1 MEEAEQSVYVA
12 QLKAE
17 FDSCDTA
24 SSGFL
29 GPQEVT
35 ALCRKLHLDAHLPL
49 MLDSLLGGGGGG
61 GAYARVDFEA
71 FKDNFVEVLS
81 RSLDLTSDDDSSYL
95 QPVVVDE
102 VKPKFTKGQKRYGR
116 RSRPDVTPSQ
126 PSAGS
131 PAPGGNA
138 ARTSPTGL
146 RGSKVRRAASL
157 DSVESLKSDEEAA
170 SPKHGTSAD
179 FQPKASKEEGE
190 ESGCDHLI
198 GREPGTQVHDNS
210 EQVTLAHFQ
219 NLLCGSSPI
228 CCSTPHR
235 TLAAPED
242 GSRPEDH
249 LAHRTSPSLLTAT
262 PDPKVLSRLDDGSG
276 CTSPERLVALWTDE
290 GVRNA
295 RDILQTLDFPAEERV
310 SLCELTL
317 ALDNELLGSG
327 NGIHHVALIS
337 YKNEIQHLRE
347 CSEQAR
353 GERDKAKADLDRAE
367 RRNLQLLREADERL
381 AGTEALSRTR
391 IRELEQDFRER
402 LTAQRGQAEQE
413 SDAAAQQL
421 EQERRE
427 LGRQLSVLEVR
438 EAELREE
445 LAAAAQE
452 KAHLEEELGDLK
464 HRLSEAENGSQR
476 LRADLKQLL
485 HHKFGGL
492 DDVGAALNPEDQFA
506 RLLQDSER
514 QCRELRDKNDELCV
528 ELELLRS
535 HKKSHRK
542 SVERVVALSRSE
554 PPSSSES
561 ESDDRDMKR
570 RSSSPRRAAVTPDDA
585 MAAVSIETE
594 FAVEKLKAKHKQE
607 IQQLNVQMET
617 QVNYYE
623 RSLDRMRQSME
634 VERKDIAQAFK
645 LEISELEDQKAEAER
660 QAKILK
666 EALDKLHNRLQHGSW
681 SSEMERR
688 MQRERADSEQNFAR
702 EIGNLVQR
710 LSTEKD
716 QLEAEL
722 KLKMDQE
729 VMNVREEAALELSQ
743 MKLHHAEGQRRL
755 LHQVHLQRQRQ
766 QQWDKRRQQQLRQ
779 QKTCLEREKKKM
791 EERRLQEEELIQQ
804 EKRMLEE
811 EKSKMEEEEKKG
823 MEEKEHLRQEM
834 IRMEDQMKK
843 MEERTLEE
851 QKHLR
856 EEKRKLEEELRPL
869 REQQEAQDCSRRFQP
884 KQTLQDSEQE
894 VRPEENVSRPRL
906 SRQPLTSRDSFD
918 REEPIWPQ
926 KLEDQ
931 EVVHPEAQT
940 MNLSREPREW
950 ATEPD
955 GLHVG
960 LLQEALKRERA
971 AVSLL
976 RSSLDREKEEVVRLS
991 LEKRGYMTMADQL
1004 SAQIVEMEEEMEA
1017 LQEDTKV
1024 GRRAEHVESFESFE
1038 RDKQKMKKQLLEM
1051 ENLVVLLQDLD
1062 RDHKAPP
1069 RTHLEE
1075 ARSDNAALQERL
1087 CVLQQE
1093 VDKLDD
1099 EVANKRRKLEEM
1111 EQHRESSRQEVERL
1125 HQEMAT
1131 YRQEVVSLSGRN
1143 AELSAANAEL
1153 SARLQERQEGHKA
1166 RVVQLQ
1172 EEAQLQR
1179 EQTLRLE
1186 EELSGCKRKVSEME
1200 AELSAA
1206 VAERQ
1211 RMKAELRREDAL
1223 GGDRAEHL
1231 PRDAPSSRQD
1241 DEKLGHAQEVTDLR
1255 RKLQDSHRKAEEM
1268 ESSNRKL
1275 MKDNQEKDTHNQQLF
1290 KQVQQLLQDQQ
1301 KLSKQVARS
1310 HMARTQAE
1318 GQEGAGLREKAEQLQ
1333 AQLQEEQRRSL
1344 RLEEELHLCARQ
1356 SSAHIS
1362 LKEEQHEKAL
1372 AAAQQKT
1379 QELEVKLKASR
1390 VVLNEKVQQLQQ
1402 QMAKNVKSSVMLKEL
1417 YVENSQLMKTLQQ
1430 TERRHKNAQQDK
1442 MVLEEK
1448 VCALNRLLEDI
1459 VPAALNV

>member
-49 MLDSLLGGGGGG
+49 MLDSLLGRGGG
-61 GAYARVDFEA
+61 GAYGRVDFEA
-71 FKDNFVEVLS
+71 FKDSFVEVLS
-81 RSLDLTSDDDSSYL
+81 RSLDLTSDDDGSSYP
-95 QPVVVDE
+95 QPVAVDDDE
-102 VKPKFTKGQKRYGR
+102 VKPKFTKGKKRYGR

-126 PSAGS
+126 TSAGS
-131 PAPGGNA
+131 PAPGGDG

-170 SPKHGTSAD
+170 SPERGSSAD
-179 FQPKASKEEGE
+179 FQPKDDTNAASEEEAE

-198 GREPGTQVHDNS
+198 GREPGTQVRHNS

-235 TLAAPED
+235 TPAAPEV
-242 GSRPEDH
+242 GSRPEDG

-290 GVRNA
+290 GVRDA

-327 NGIHHVALIS
+327 NGIHRAALIS

-347 CSEQAR
+347 CWEQAR

-427 LGRQLSVLEVR
+427 LGRQLSALEAR
-438 EAELREE
+438 EADLREE

-464 HRLSEAENGSQR
+464 HRLSEAENGAQR
-476 LRADLKQLL
+476 LRDDLKQLL

-492 DDVGAALNPEDQFA
+492 DDVGVALHPEDQFA
-506 RLLQDSER
+506 RLLQESER
-514 QCRELRDKNDELCV
+514 RCRELRDKNDELCV

-535 HKKSHRK
+535 HKKSHGK
-542 SVERVVALSRSE
+542 SVERAVTLSRAE
-554 PPSSSES
+554 PASSGES
-561 ESDDRDMKR
+561 ESDDQDMKH
-570 RSSSPRRAAVTPDDA
+570 RSPSPGRAAVTPDDA
-585 MAAVSIETE
+585 VAAVSIETE

-623 RSLDRMRQSME
+623 RSLDRMRRSME

-645 LEISELEDQKAEAER
+645 MEISELEDQKAEAER

-666 EALDKLHNRLQHGSW
+666 EALDKLHDGLQHGSW

-710 LSTEKD
+710 LSADKD

-729 VMNVREEAALELSQ
+729 VMKVREEAALELSQ

-755 LHQVHLQRQRQ
+755 LHLQRQ
-766 QQWDKRRQQQLRQ
+766 QQQLRQ
-779 QKTCLEREKKKM
+779 QKTCLEREKKKKKKM
-791 EERRLQEEELIQQ
+791 EERRLQEKELLQQ
-804 EKRMLEE
+804 EKRTL
-811 EKSKMEEEEKKG
+811 EEEEK
-823 MEEKEHLRQEM
+823 EM

-843 MEERTLEE
+843 RTLEE
-851 QKHLR
+851 QKH
-856 EEKRKLEEELRPL
+856 
-869 REQQEAQDCSRRFQP
+869 
-884 KQTLQDSEQE
+884 
-894 VRPEENVSRPRL
+894 
-906 SRQPLTSRDSFD
+906 D

-931 EVVHPEAQT
+931 EVVHPEAG
-940 MNLSREPREW
+940 SCPGER
-950 ATEPD
+950 AAEPD
-955 GLHVG
+955 VLRVG
-960 LLQEALKRERA
+960 LLREALKRERA
-971 AVSLL
+971 TVSLL
-976 RSSLDREKEEVVRLS
+976 RSSLAREKEEVVRLS

-1017 LQEDTKV
+1017 LQEDAKV
-1024 GRRAEHVESFESFE
+1024 GLESF
-1038 RDKQKMKKQLLEM
+1038 DKQKMKKQLLEM

-1062 RDHKAPP
+1062 RDREAPP

-1075 ARSDNAALQERL
+1075 AHSDNAALQERL
-1087 CVLQQE
+1087 CALQQE

-1099 EVANKRRKLEEM
+1099 EVANKRRKLKEM

-1125 HQEMAT
+1125 HQETAA

-1153 SARLQERQEGHKA
+1153 SARLQERQERHEA
-1166 RVVQLQ
+1166 LVRQLQ

-1186 EELSGCKRKVSEME
+1186 EELRGCKRKVSEME

-1206 VAERQ
+1206 AAERQ
-1211 RMKAELRREDAL
+1211 RVKAELRREDAL
-1223 GGDRAEHL
+1223 GGDTAERRRDASGVFTFQAGHP
-1231 PRDAPSSRQD
+1231 PRDAPSSRRD

-1255 RKLQDSHRKAEEM
+1255 RKLQDSHRKAQES

-1275 MKDNQEKDTHNQQLF
+1275 MKDNQEKDAHNRQLF
-1290 KQVQQLLQDQQ
+1290 QQVQQLLQDQQ
-1301 KLSKQVARS
+1301 KLSKQVSRAQ
-1310 HMARTQAE
+1310 MAQAQAE
-1318 GQEGAGLREKAEQLQ
+1318 GQADLVRQEGAGLGEKAEQLQ

-1344 RLEEELHLCARQ
+1344 RLEEELHLCAGQ
-1356 SSAHIS
+1356 SSALIG

-1442 MVLEEK
+1442 IVLEEK
-1448 VCALNRLLEDI
+1448 VGALYRLLEEI

>member
-179 FQPKASKEEGE
+179 FQPKGIS
-190 ESGCDHLI
+190 
-198 GREPGTQVHDNS
+198 
-210 EQVTLAHFQ
+210 HFHPFSFPVSWCFLTAVFPMQ
-219 NLLCGSSPI
+219 
-228 CCSTPHR
+228 

-337 YKNEIQHLRE
+337 YKNEIQHLR
-347 CSEQAR
+347 SQAR

-445 LAAAAQE
+445 LSGQ
-452 KAHLEEELGDLK
+452 D
-464 HRLSEAENGSQR
+464 EAEHGSGAQR
-476 LRADLKQLL
+476 HRS
-485 HHKFGGL
+485 GL
-492 DDVGAALNPEDQFA
+492 QG
-506 RLLQDSER
+506 
-514 QCRELRDKNDELCV
+514 
-528 ELELLRS
+528 
-535 HKKSHRK
+535 
-542 SVERVVALSRSE
+542 E
-554 PPSSSES
+554 PHIRP
-561 ESDDRDMKR
+561 MTCK
-570 RSSSPRRAAVTPDDA
+570 P
-585 MAAVSIETE
+585 
-594 FAVEKLKAKHKQE
+594 
-607 IQQLNVQMET
+607 
-617 QVNYYE
+617 
-623 RSLDRMRQSME
+623 SLDASLTRSVARRDVRRGRMMSNMSRDLFRNASLTFQ
-634 VERKDIAQAFK
+634 

-729 VMNVREEAALELSQ
+729 VMNVRWALMFFPNGHLCFV
-743 MKLHHAEGQRRL
+743 LHFFVRL
-755 LHQVHLQRQRQ
+755 QFVFFNLCSFVHLF
-766 QQWDKRRQQQLRQ
+766 LFGVP
-779 QKTCLEREKKKM
+779 
-791 EERRLQEEELIQQ
+791 ERRLQEEELIQQ

-1069 RTHLEE
+1069 RFVEHH
-1075 ARSDNAALQERL
+1075 AAPSDCNLHDHVITPMLPRNAPQLAASAT
-1087 CVLQQE
+1087 
-1093 VDKLDD
+1093 D
-1099 EVANKRRKLEEM
+1099 
-1111 EQHRESSRQEVERL
+1111 SS
-1125 HQEMAT
+1125 A
-1131 YRQEVVSLSGRN
+1131 SLSSLTQSPAWTPSTPKTCDFHTQVHGKYIIVCILPIHLGAKHVAVHAVFCGSLR
-1143 AELSAANAEL
+1143 SK
-1153 SARLQERQEGHKA
+1153 GA
-1166 RVVQLQ
+1166 RVLTTV
-1172 EEAQLQR
+1172 
-1179 EQTLRLE
+1179 
-1186 EELSGCKRKVSEME
+1186 G
-1200 AELSAA
+1200 
-1206 VAERQ
+1206 
-1211 RMKAELRREDAL
+1211 
-1223 GGDRAEHL
+1223 
-1231 PRDAPSSRQD
+1231 PSSRP
-1241 DEKLGHAQEVTDLR
+1241 
-1255 RKLQDSHRKAEEM
+1255 
-1268 ESSNRKL
+1268 
-1275 MKDNQEKDTHNQQLF
+1275 
-1290 KQVQQLLQDQQ
+1290 
-1301 KLSKQVARS
+1301 
-1310 HMARTQAE
+1310 
-1318 GQEGAGLREKAEQLQ
+1318 
-1333 AQLQEEQRRSL
+1333 
-1344 RLEEELHLCARQ
+1344 
-1356 SSAHIS
+1356 
-1362 LKEEQHEKAL
+1362 
-1372 AAAQQKT
+1372 
-1379 QELEVKLKASR
+1379 
-1390 VVLNEKVQQLQQ
+1390 

>member
-729 VMNVREEAALELSQ
+729 VMNVR
-743 MKLHHAEGQRRL
+743 
-755 LHQVHLQRQRQ
+755 
-766 QQWDKRRQQQLRQ
+766 
-779 QKTCLEREKKKM
+779 
-791 EERRLQEEELIQQ
+791 
-804 EKRMLEE
+804 
-811 EKSKMEEEEKKG
+811 
-823 MEEKEHLRQEM
+823 
-834 IRMEDQMKK
+834 
-843 MEERTLEE
+843 
-851 QKHLR
+851 
-856 EEKRKLEEELRPL
+856 
-869 REQQEAQDCSRRFQP
+869 
-884 KQTLQDSEQE
+884 
-894 VRPEENVSRPRL
+894 
-906 SRQPLTSRDSFD
+906 
-918 REEPIWPQ
+918 
-926 KLEDQ
+926 
-931 EVVHPEAQT
+931 
-940 MNLSREPREW
+940 
-950 ATEPD
+950 
-955 GLHVG
+955 
-960 LLQEALKRERA
+960 
-971 AVSLL
+971 
-976 RSSLDREKEEVVRLS
+976 
-991 LEKRGYMTMADQL
+991 
-1004 SAQIVEMEEEMEA
+1004 
-1017 LQEDTKV
+1017 
-1024 GRRAEHVESFESFE
+1024 
-1038 RDKQKMKKQLLEM
+1038 
-1051 ENLVVLLQDLD
+1051 
-1062 RDHKAPP
+1062 
-1069 RTHLEE
+1069 THLEE

-1318 GQEGAGLREKAEQLQ
+1318 GQADVALGLVQQEGAGLREKAEQLQ